1 MLKLILSIYVNKLSS
16 KYIEGRD
23 RVKKLRLISLLFL
36 ILFSFTLWSSSF
48 TAQASEKVFTVP
60 IENEVEKGL
69 EVFLK
74 RSFDEAMK
82 KGAKAIILEIHT
94 PGGFVD
100 AAYDIAKLMDQ
111 TPIRTIAFINS
122 KAHSAGAF
130 LALHADEIYM
140 VPSGTIG
147 AAAIIDGKGNAAN
160 TKVNSAW
167 LAAMKAAAETSERDP
182 KYALAMADIQM
193 DLPEYRAPTGKL
205 LTLSA
210 DEAYKVRYSEGTAK
224 NLDEVLELANLSNS
238 EIVHMKLTFLEKLA
252 RVITNPIVVTLL
264 LSIASIGLMMELF
277 SPGFGLP
284 GLTGL
289 FALSLFFF
297 GHTIAGFAG
306 YETIIMF
313 IIGFIL
319 LIAELF
325 VPGGIVGF
333 IGGALVVISLLFSG
347 ASVVHMAYSIL
358 IAVALA
364 IIGMVVLMK
373 FFGKNLHLFNKL
385 ILRDATSTE
394 EGYVSNI
401 NRIELLGK
409 TGVTLTPLRPAG
421 TIQVG
426 KERIDVVSEGSYIG
440 SNKKVEII
448 EVEGS
453 RVVVREKKIE
463 QEEQE

>member
-1 MLKLILSIYVNKLSS
+1 
-16 KYIEGRD
+16 
-23 RVKKLRLISLLFL
+23 VKKLRPITLLFL
-36 ILFSFTLWSSSF
+36 ILFTFSLWTSSI
-48 TAQASEKVFTVP
+48 TAEASDKVFTVP

-82 KGAKAIILEIHT
+82 QGAKAIILEIHT
-94 PGGFVD
+94 PGGFVG

-160 TKVNSAW
+160 TKANSAW
-167 LAAMKAAAETSERDP
+167 LAAMKAAAEISDRDP
-182 KYALAMADIQM
+182 KYALAMADIKM
-193 DLPEYRAPTGKL
+193 DLPEYRAQTGEL

-210 DEAYKVRYSEGTAK
+210 DEAVKVRYSEGTAED
-224 NLDEVLELANLSNS
+224 LDEVLELANLSNS
-238 EIVHMKLTFLEKLA
+238 EIVHMELTFSEKLA
-252 RVITNPIVVTLL
+252 RFITNPIVVTLL
-264 LSIASIGLMMELF
+264 LTIASIGLMVELF

-284 GLTGL
+284 GITGL

-333 IGGALVVISLLFSG
+333 IGGALVVMSLLFSG

-358 IAVALA
+358 IAVAIA

-385 ILRDATSTE
+385 ILRDATTTE

-421 TIQVG
+421 TIQVD

-453 RVVVREKKIE
+453 RVVVREMKIE
-463 QEEQE
+463 QEEQK

>member
-1 MLKLILSIYVNKLSS
+1 M
-16 KYIEGRD
+16 
-23 RVKKLRLISLLFL
+23 KKLRHISLLFL
-36 ILFSFTLWSSSF
+36 ILFSFSLWTSSY
-48 TAQASEKVFTVP
+48 TAQASDKVFTVP

-74 RSFDEAMK
+74 RSFDEAMQQR
-82 KGAKAIILEIHT
+82 AKAIILEIHT

-160 TKVNSAW
+160 TKANSAW
-167 LAAMKAAAETSERDP
+167 LAAMKAAAEISERDP

-193 DLPEYRAPTGKL
+193 DLPEYRAPTGEL

-210 DEAYKVRYSEGTAK
+210 DEAFKVHYSEGTAK
-224 NLDEVLELANLSNS
+224 DLDEVLELANLSNS
-238 EIVHMKLTFLEKLA
+238 EIVHMELTFSEKLA
-252 RVITNPIVVTLL
+252 RFITNPIVVTLL
-264 LSIASIGLMMELF
+264 LSIASIGLMIELF

-333 IGGALVVISLLFSG
+333 IGGALVVTSLLFSG

-358 IAVALA
+358 IAVAIA

-385 ILRDATSTE
+385 ILRDATTTE

-453 RVVVREKKIE
+453 RVVVREMKIE

>member
-1 MLKLILSIYVNKLSS
+1 M
-16 KYIEGRD
+16 
-23 RVKKLRLISLLFL
+23 KKLRPITLLFL
-36 ILFSFTLWSSSF
+36 ILFSFSLWTSSI
-48 TAQASEKVFTVP
+48 TAEASDKVFTVP

-82 KGAKAIILEIHT
+82 QGAKAIILEIHT

-160 TKVNSAW
+160 TKANSAW
-167 LAAMKAAAETSERDP
+167 LAAMKAAAEISERDP
-182 KYALAMADIQM
+182 KYALAMADIKM
-193 DLPEYRAPTGKL
+193 NLPEYRAPTGEL

-210 DEAYKVRYSEGTAK
+210 DEAVKVKYSEGTAK
-224 NLDEVLELANLSNS
+224 DLDEVLELANLSDS
-238 EIVHMKLTFLEKLA
+238 EIVHMELTFSEKLA
-252 RVITNPIVVTLL
+252 RFITNPIVVTLL
-264 LSIASIGLMMELF
+264 LTIASIGLMMELF

-333 IGGALVVISLLFSG
+333 IGGALVVMSLLFSG

-358 IAVALA
+358 IAVAIA

-385 ILRDATSTE
+385 ILRDATTTE

-421 TIQVG
+421 TIQVD

-453 RVVVREKKIE
+453 RVVVREMKIE
-463 QEEQE
+463 QEEQK